1 MLFKIK
7 LYKPSNKH
15 NKKPLSFSGF
25 FIACVTLVSLQGV
38 SQLSGAQTAQAAQT
52 NQTTNASQ
60 QQQQNQEQESL
71 LDSLFGKN
79 LRESLD
85 IAFGA
90 KEDITLTPAQAQALP
105 YAANYM
111 KLGDFPRSLVVLG
124 EADNLVQGH
133 NPDAVY
139 AQRLQWFTTSNE
151 IIETVQGRVQ
161 SLENLKHAKVKSIW
175 LAQAPSSGM
184 RASHAK
190 QISKQASNQLSYD
203 FRKTSAFHTEHKP
216 HFVTV
221 RQSYRVVKS
230 QREQSLAMPNGTTL
244 NVLVTEEQ
252 LYPIADQNDN
262 SSTQAIATNEFY
274 RDLASG
280 RVVQSKQWLGPELG
294 YFEMTEVQPF
304 NGVGGPT
311 QNWGYSALPAQSGFQ
326 DLKTQDGSDPT
337 QYRQL
342 RINVT
347 QQATTQQETT
357 QQETTQQQEASPTS
371 QLFNGLFFGKI
382 PNQPG
387 QPNPRSLRLNDVVT
401 EFHRLGLE
409 QVPYAP
415 LTRLHSPKLDQ
426 WFSGRKAGMLV
437 RLRMLEQ
444 TYKADGETELA
455 AQAAELTQAFQSW
468 PLRATYIHGWSL
480 GDARINQATN
490 KALNLA
496 DAAVS
501 NSVIPSYELSL
512 NAAPQT
518 SSLQV
523 GLATQLSDHEQVY
536 VTDAHGQISLVP
548 LQSYNSTAE
557 QRALAHQPGAL
568 VLHSIADKDLPKGFR
583 DVNYQLAMF
592 LQHWDWSANSATS
605 SATAST
611 KTTTQPDTTEL
622 AHAKH

>member
-1 MLFKIK
+1 
-7 LYKPSNKH
+7 
-15 NKKPLSFSGF
+15 
-25 FIACVTLVSLQGV
+25 
-38 SQLSGAQTAQAAQT
+38 
-52 NQTTNASQ
+52 
-60 QQQQNQEQESL
+60 
-71 LDSLFGKN
+71 
-79 LRESLD
+79 
-85 IAFGA
+85 
-90 KEDITLTPAQAQALP
+90 ALP

-111 KLGDFPRSLVVLG
+111 KLGDSPRSLVVLG

-133 NPDAVY
+133 SPDAVY

-151 IIETVQGRVQ
+151 IIEIVQGRVQ
-161 SLENLKHAKVKSIW
+161 SLENLRHAKVKALW
-175 LAQAPSSGM
+175 LAQEPSSGM

-190 QISKQASNQLSYD
+190 QISKQASTQLSYD
-203 FRKTSAFHTEHKP
+203 LRQTSAFHTEHKP

-252 LYPIADQNDN
+252 LYPIADQNKN

-280 RVVQSKQWLGPELG
+280 RIVQSKQWLGPELG

-342 RINVT
+342 RIKVT
-347 QQATTQQETT
+347 QQT
-357 QQETTQQQEASPTS
+357 TTQQQEASTTS
-371 QLFNGLFFGKI
+371 QLFNGLFFGTI
-382 PNQPG
+382 PNQPNQPG
-387 QPNPRSLRLNDVVT
+387 QANPRSLRLNDVVT

-568 VLHSIADKDLPKGFR
+568 VLRSIADKDLPKGFR

-592 LQHWDWSANSATS
+592 LQHWDWAAA

>member
-25 FIACVTLVSLQGV
+25 FIACVTLVSLQSV
-38 SQLSGAQTAQAAQT
+38 SQLSGAQTAHAAQT

-111 KLGDFPRSLVVLG
+111 RLGDSPRSLVVLG

-175 LAQAPSSGM
+175 LAQAPNSGM
-184 RASHAK
+184 QASQAK
-190 QISKQASNQLSYD
+190 QTSKQASKQASNQLSYD
-203 FRKTSAFHTEHKP
+203 LRQTSAFHTEHKP

-252 LYPIADQNDN
+252 LYPIADQNNN
-262 SSTQAIATNEFY
+262 SSTQPIATNEFY

-342 RINVT
+342 RIKVT
-347 QQATTQQETT
+347 QQKVTQQTTTQQK
-357 QQETTQQQEASPTS
+357 TTQQQEASTTS
-371 QLFNGLFFGKI
+371 QLFNGLFFGTI
-382 PNQPG
+382 PNQPNQPG
-387 QPNPRSLRLNDVVT
+387 QANPRSLRLNDVVT

-426 WFSGRKAGMLV
+426 WFTGRKAGMLM

-444 TYKADGETELA
+444 TYKADGDTKLA
-455 AQAAELTQAFQSW
+455 AQAAELTQAFASW
-468 PLRATYIHGWSL
+468 PLRATYLQGWSL
-480 GDARINQATN
+480 GHARLNLAEN

-496 DAAVS
+496 DAAVN
-501 NSVIPSYELSL
+501 NSIIPSYEISF
-512 NAAPQT
+512 NAAPNA
-518 SSLQV
+518 SSIHV
-523 GLATQLSDHEQVY
+523 GLATDLNQHEQVY
-536 VTDAHGQISLVP
+536 VTDAAGQVSLVP

-557 QRALAHQPGAL
+557 QRLLAAQPGAL

-592 LQHWDWSANSATS
+592 LQHWDWSAAEV
-605 SATAST
+605 A
-611 KTTTQPDTTEL
+611 P
-622 AHAKH
+622 

>member
-1 MLFKIK
+1 MF
-7 LYKPSNKH
+7 N
-15 NKKPLSFSGF
+15 
-25 FIACVTLVSLQGV
+25 A
-38 SQLSGAQTAQAAQT
+38 AEAAQVDQAT
-52 NQTTNASQ
+52 QTTATQ
-60 QQQQNQEQESL
+60 TESL
-71 LDSLFGKN
+71 LDRLLGKN
-79 LRESLD
+79 VSESIDL
-85 IAFGA
+85 AFGA
-90 KEDITLTPAQAQALP
+90 KEDIELTPEQAQALP
-105 YAANYM
+105 YAASYIR
-111 KLGDFPRSLVVLG
+111 LGDSPRSLVVLG
-124 EADNLVQGH
+124 EADNLVQGQ
-133 NPDAVY
+133 NPDAIY
-139 AQRLQWFTTSNE
+139 AQRLQWFTNSNE
-151 IIETVQGRVQ
+151 IVETVQGRVQ
-161 SLENLKHAKVKSIW
+161 SLQNLKYSTVKAVW
-175 LAQAPSSGM
+175 LAQASTE
-184 RASHAK
+184 
-190 QISKQASNQLSYD
+190 LSYD
-203 FRKTSAFHTEHKP
+203 VRQTSAFHTEHKP

-244 NVLVTEEQ
+244 HVLVTEER
-252 LYPIADQNDN
+252 LYPLPNKNNSQNN
-262 SSTQAIATNEFY
+262 SQYENEQPIATNEFY

-280 RVVQSKQWLGPELG
+280 RVVKSKQWLGAELG

-311 QNWGYSALPAQSGFQ
+311 QNWGYSALPAQPGFQ

-342 RINVT
+342 RVKLTQPLTKQAAQQQTQLFSGLFFATVPALPAGQQSNSNPS
-347 QQATTQQETT
+347 QQAT
-357 QQETTQQQEASPTS
+357 
-371 QLFNGLFFGKI
+371 
-382 PNQPG
+382 
-387 QPNPRSLRLNDVVT
+387 RSLRLNDIMT

-426 WFSGRKAGMLV
+426 WFAGRKAGMLV

-444 TYKADGETELA
+444 TYKADGETQLA

-496 DAAVS
+496 DAADS

-512 NAAPQT
+512 NPAPQT

-568 VLHSIADKDLPKGFR
+568 VLRSIADKDLPKGFR

-592 LQHWDWSANSATS
+592 LQHWDWAAA